1 MREAGPLPLAPRP
14 MPGEAVLSWVARIAA
29 RYDLSPSELL
39 ACLRGGVGVGS
50 RRIAE
55 LDWQEDIELEALVA
69 RVTYL
74 DRSEIGAMRLVIE
87 PTTNP
92 AVWHRSTFAWCP
104 GCVSDD
110 VAQYGESFER
120 AAWRLGCYVVCP
132 FHQLFLARSCA
143 VCGCRRCDFRPLAGR
158 QRLVCEFCRDVI
170 DARTPA
176 PVSTWLPGV
185 QIADERIGWHG
196 VVHSADLTQLALAM
210 QAALLRALGGATP
223 SLAERCGLSAGRF
236 LVMVTDLAGVVLPPT
251 RPAEGV
257 VSTPSEQIFV
267 TMEVWAVFDLLG
279 IVAALIES
287 ALTADTHARPTLTYR
302 MPDSHCA
309 PIDLA
314 WLTHRLADSELPSL
328 RDRATQWGL
337 VIAHAI
343 HDAISQEVSE
353 RRRRAVIREQERLD
367 AVWLRQASKRY
378 RAEAIKRIQAR
389 AERRAARQRSTRSS
403 VR

>member
-1 MREAGPLPLAPRP
+1 MREAGLLPLAPRP

-50 RRIAE
+50 TRIAE
-55 LDWQEDIELEALVA
+55 LDWKEDIELEALVA
-69 RVTYL
+69 RVTRL
-74 DRSEIGAMRLVIE
+74 DRSEIGGMRLVIEE

-110 VAQYGESFER
+110 VARHGESFER
-120 AAWRLGCYVVCP
+120 AAWRLGCYAVCP
-132 FHQLFLARSCA
+132 SHRLFLARSCA

-158 QRLVCEFCRDVI
+158 QRLVCEFCRDTV

-176 PVSTWLPGV
+176 PVSTWFPGV

-196 VVHSADLTQLALAM
+196 AVHSADLTQLALAM
-210 QAALLRALGGATP
+210 QAALLRALGGSTP
-223 SLAERCGLSAGRF
+223 TLAERCGLSAGRF
-236 LVMVTDLAGVVLPPT
+236 LVMVTDLAGVVLPPM
-251 RPAEGV
+251 RPEGV

-267 TMEVWAVFDLLG
+267 TMEVRAVFELLG

-287 ALTADTHARPTLTYR
+287 ALTADTHAQPALTYR
-302 MPDSHCA
+302 MPDGHGA
-309 PIDLA
+309 PIDLV
-314 WLTHRLADSELPSL
+314 WLTHGRADSELPSL
-328 RDRATQWGL
+328 RDRATQWGS

-353 RRRRAVIREQERLD
+353 RRRRAVIRKQERLD

-378 RAEAIKRIQAR
+378 RAEAIRRIQAR
-389 AERRAARQRSTRSS
+389 AERRTAQQRLKPSSAR
-403 VR
+403 